1 MSNKMALD
9 ALKKIAAMDAEGVR
23 ADDLGRAAVV
33 ARAAI
38 AALEEEPPKQEAE
51 RDWSTA
57 QDWRGMDGAIAW
69 HLIDRHADGW
79 DDVGA
84 MMNAWL
90 AAQAEPQG
98 WRPISEAPKDGT
110 DILLAIIDA
119 EHSYIDHVERGYFE
133 VVAEDEEDG
142 PWDMRDGEP
151 WCSYEGRSEGLYWCY
166 ACGPDDFNRRGI
178 RFLDSSDCLKYT
190 HWMPLPTPPKD

>member
-9 ALKKIAAMDAEGVR
+9 ALKFAEAALADIGDADREPG
-23 ADDLGRAAVV
+23 DDLAWCEARAAE
-33 ARAAI
+33 ALPQTRAAI
-38 AALEEEPPKQEAE
+38 AALEAEPPKQEAE

-98 WRPISEAPKDGT
+98 WRPISEAPKDGRSM
-110 DILLAIIDA
+110 LLGYPNRAGKWRTVRGQWFSDA
-119 EHSYIDHVERGYFE
+119 EIAETWEEEGDEGWYETSVEC
-133 VVAEDEEDG
+133 EDL
-142 PWDMRDGEP
+142 PNCWPIEP
-151 WCSYEGRSEGLYWCY
+151 
-166 ACGPDDFNRRGI
+166 
-178 RFLDSSDCLKYT
+178 T
-190 HWMPLPTPPKD
+190 HWMPLPATPPKD

>member
-1 MSNKMALD
+1 MNTNTIALTLD
-9 ALKKIAAMDAEGVR
+9 ALKKAEAALSDIGDADREPG
-23 ADDLGRAAVV
+23 DDVAWCEARAAE
-33 ARAAI
+33 AIPQTRAAI
-38 AALEEEPPKQEAE
+38 AALEAEPPKQEAE

-57 QDWRGMDGAIAW
+57 QDWKGMDGAIAW

-98 WRPISEAPKDGT
+98 WRPISEAPKDGATVLVFPASWSNYTASMARWNT
-110 DILLAIIDA
+110 DA
-119 EHSYIDHVERGYFE
+119 HTKKPRPYWER
-133 VVAEDEEDG
+133 
-142 PWDMRDGEP
+142 
-151 WCSYEGRSEGLYWCY
+151 
-166 ACGPDDFNRRGI
+166 N
-178 RFLDSSDCLKYT
+178 DCFGKSTLSREKPPT